1 MLVSHALE
9 DYGYACKGKN
19 LSAQTRAWYDHKLR
33 YFAAWLGTQGIVDIG
48 DIRPTTIARFTEHL
62 QTTHGYDT
70 HKGTGTAQRSAQ
82 TIKGYVQVI
91 KGFLNW
97 ASRED
102 LIDAKV
108 PARIDLPKVDEKV
121 IRTLT
126 LTMYKALWESA
137 ASEYQVWLTHRDRAI
152 LVLLLDTGIRADELC
167 RLRADHIEL
176 RGGYLLVEG
185 KGRKE
190 REVGPLGEGS
200 TTALKRYLNRY
211 RPHSEVPAA
220 FLSKFW
226 KPLTVSGLDQ
236 LLYRLEEWAGVET
249 FGDVRVSAHTFRHT
263 YACSYLENGG
273 DIYKLSRLLGH
284 TSVSVTERYLRAFN
298 ARSARQGKSV
308 LDSLI

>member
-1 MLVSHALE
+1 MLVKHALE
-9 DYGYACKGKN
+9 DYAYHCRAKN
-19 LSAQTRAWYDHKLR
+19 LSAQTIRWYEHKLR
-33 YFAAWLGTQGIVDIG
+33 LFAAWLGTQGIVDLG
-48 DIRPTTIARFTEHL
+48 DIKTTTIARFIDHL
-62 QTTHGYDT
+62 RTSHGYDT
-70 HKGTGTAQRSAQ
+70 HRGEGTSERTAQ

-102 LIDAKV
+102 LVDAKV
-108 PARIDLPKVDEKV
+108 PARIDLPRVDEKV

-126 LTMYKALWESA
+126 PTMYKALWESA

-152 LVLLLDTGIRADELC
+152 LALLLDTGIRADELC

-200 TTALKRYLNRY
+200 TAALKRYLNRY

-220 FLSKFW
+220 FLSKFH

-236 LLYRLEEWAGVET
+236 LLYRLEEWAGREV

-263 YACSYLENGG
+263 YACQYLENGG
-273 DIYKLSRLLGH
+273 DVYKLSRLMGH
-284 TSVSVTERYLRAFN
+284 TSVQVTERYLRAFN
-298 ARSARQGKSV
+298 AKSARQGKSV
-308 LDSLI
+308 LDSII